1 MVRDCIVNVSAAIV
15 KKFCFVLS
23 SVVKNHVHCYCC
35 HFCKQEPCIHF
46 LSPDILIILLASLT
60 TLGATNKIQKAQRF
74 CQDLLQRGTK
84 MKSLV
89 LYSIFNSNFNHPHKN
104 NWTKRKKKA
113 WLLNIAFVIHEWMTK
128 NFVDATYIFDRFV
141 EVTLFMG
148 RTKRKDKSKS
158 GTKLL

>member
-23 SVVKNHVHCYCC
+23 SMVKNHVHCYCR
-35 HFCKQEPCIHF
+35 HFCKQEHCIHF

-60 TLGATNKIQKAQRF
+60 TLGATNKRQKAQRF

-89 LYSIFNSNFNHPHKN
+89 LYSIFNSNFNHPHKKQQGKKKEKSSFTEHCVCHAWVDDKQLCRCYLHILPLCWGN
-104 NWTKRKKKA
+104 TLYGTNRKK
-113 WLLNIAFVIHEWMTK
+113 
-128 NFVDATYIFDRFV
+128 
-141 EVTLFMG
+141 G
-148 RTKRKDKSKS
+148 
-158 GTKLL
+158 

>member
-1 MVRDCIVNVSAAIV
+1 MVRDCIVNGSATIV

-23 SVVKNHVHCYCC
+23 SVVKDHVHCYCR

-60 TLGATNKIQKAQRF
+60 ILGATNKRQKAQRF

-89 LYSIFNSNFNHPHKN
+89 LYSIYNSNFNHPYKK
-104 NWTKRKKKA
+104 TKSQKKEKGLITEHCVCHA
-113 WLLNIAFVIHEWMTK
+113 
-128 NFVDATYIFDRFV
+128 
-141 EVTLFMG
+141 
-148 RTKRKDKSKS
+148 
-158 GTKLL
+158 

>member
-23 SVVKNHVHCYCC
+23 MVKNHVHCYCC

-46 LSPDILIILLASLT
+46 LSPDILVILLATLT
-60 TLGATNKIQKAQRF
+60 TLGATNKRQKAQRF

-89 LYSIFNSNFNHPHKN
+89 LYSIFNSNFNHPHK
-104 NWTKRKKKA
+104 KQQGKKKEKSSFTEHCVCHA
-113 WLLNIAFVIHEWMTK
+113 WADDKKLCGCYLHIWPLCWGNTFYGTNQTK
-128 NFVDATYIFDRFV
+128 
-141 EVTLFMG
+141 G
-148 RTKRKDKSKS
+148 
-158 GTKLL
+158 

>member
-23 SVVKNHVHCYCC
+23 SVVKNHVHCYCH

-60 TLGATNKIQKAQRF
+60 TLGATNKRQKAQRF

-84 MKSLV
+84 LKSLV
-89 LYSIFNSNFNHPHKN
+89 LYSIYNSNFNHPHK
-104 NWTKRKKKA
+104 KQQAKKKEKGLITEHCVCHA
-113 WLLNIAFVIHEWMTK
+113 WVDDKKLCGCYLHIWPLCWGNTFYGTNQTK
-128 NFVDATYIFDRFV
+128 
-141 EVTLFMG
+141 G
-148 RTKRKDKSKS
+148 
-158 GTKLL
+158 